1 MRNSALDSYV
11 KGKKH
16 EERVK
21 ERSKGLDI
29 LFKKSN
35 SKDNNLD
42 SKPTS
47 KPKPKKMPDHLLL
60 NTNSLN
66 AEILRTLK
74 FVISHLSFRS
84 CADLS
89 NLF

>member
-1 MRNSALDSYV
+1 MRSSALGFYV

-29 LFKKSN
+29 FFKKSN
-35 SKDNNLD
+35 SKGNNLD

-47 KPKPKKMPDHLLL
+47 KPKPKKMSDHLLL

-66 AEILRTLK
+66 ADILWTLK
-74 FVISHLSFRS
+74 FISHLSFRS